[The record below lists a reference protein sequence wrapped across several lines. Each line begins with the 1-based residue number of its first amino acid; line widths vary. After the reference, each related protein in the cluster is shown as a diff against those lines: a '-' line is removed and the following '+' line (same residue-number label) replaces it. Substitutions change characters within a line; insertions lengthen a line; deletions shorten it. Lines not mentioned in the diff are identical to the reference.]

1 MTEEQIAKARSRIG
15 KRMGYPDTSLGR
27 LLTRIDKA
35 FDEGKPK
42 NLIEILEEKFGPLE
56 EDEID

>member
-1 MTEEQIAKARSRIG
+1 MTEEQIARAKARIG

-35 FDEGKPK
+35 FEEDSPEDF
-42 NLIEILEEKFGPLE
+42 IEILEGEFGPIE
-56 EDEID
+56 EDK